1 MEFGL
6 KIGISKISGLSQE
19 KMYGEVF
26 KREINKYNILCETWL
41 HKENINKSSKRFLQN
56 FILKN
61 KRRKKGRVLLQ
72 WNQHYHLLLIKRN
85 ARRTGT
91 SSFFLPDYL
100 SFDNLVTVK
109 IL

>member
-41 HKENINKSSKRFLQN
+41 HKENINKLSHP
-56 FILKN
+56 
-61 KRRKKGRVLLQ
+61 KGFC
-72 WNQHYHLLLIKRN
+72 
-85 ARRTGT
+85 RTL
-91 SSFFLPDYL
+91 F
-100 SFDNLVTVK
+100 
-109 IL
+109 